1 MARKSAAKTQA
12 TRARRA
18 RVAPVPEP
26 LAPAP
31 APAAKKAV
39 MGKKLLLVIGLVL
52 VAAMGVQAY
61 LVMKS
66 NIKRYVDF
74 ELVNPVLHMGRDEA
88 GAVWSEQALAVT
100 RQGNLV
106 CLGEAGT
113 AFQIVQPDGKVLA
126 YHPLSNKGPE
136 GDMTNGVDVA
146 VDSQGLVY
154 VMVKPNTVKVFDA
167 KLKFVRSMA
176 LNTKG
181 AVGIAINSKDQLLV
195 ADMEDAKLF
204 FYDLKGN
211 LVKQTDGGKIKLAAP
226 YRLALNAKD
235 EIFVLDVARGWENPM
250 DVKVYSPAGEPIRK
264 WTVRNFNSNLKA
276 GIAWHPKGYI
286 LLNESSNGS
295 QGYGFYIYKEN
306 GDFVANCIGTNDK
319 MNLAHLFPSA
329 IDPRNGDIYVQNQWI
344 QRGVD
349 RLRWTPQEVK

>member
-1 MARKSAAKTQA
+1 MARKTAAKTQA
-12 TRARRA
+12 PRTRKA
-18 RVAPVPEP
+18 RVAPVPAP
-26 LAPAP
+26 LP
-31 APAAKKAV
+31 PAAPPEVKKAV
-39 MGKKLLLVIGLVL
+39 IGKKLMLIIGLVL

-66 NIKRYVDF
+66 NIKRYVECDF
-74 ELVNPVLHMGRDEA
+74 VNPVLHMGRDEA

-100 RQGNLV
+100 KQGNVV
-106 CLGEAGT
+106 CLGEVGT

-167 KLKFVRSMA
+167 KLKFVRSLD

-181 AVGIAINSKDQLLV
+181 AVGIAINSKDQMLV
-195 ADMEDAKLF
+195 ADMEDAKLL
-204 FYDLKGN
+204 FYDLQGK
-211 LVKQTDGGKIKLAAP
+211 LIKQTDGGKIKLAAP

-276 GIAWHPKGYI
+276 GIAWHPKGYL
-286 LLNESSNGS
+286 LLNENSNGS

-306 GDFVANCIGTNDK
+306 GDFVANCIGTTDK

-329 IDPRNGDIYVQNQWI
+329 IDPRNGDIYVQNQWT
-344 QRGVD
+344 QRGID
-349 RLRWTPQEVK
+349 RLRWTPAEVK